1 MSKLVLYHGS
11 PEIIEKPVF
20 GKGKAYND
28 YGRGFYCT
36 EHIELAKEW
45 ACTEGTDGYANKYEL
60 DTTGLSILNL
70 SAEDYTILN
79 WLAVLMLHRKGRLS
93 APIAKQGREYLIQNF
108 LPDFQNYDAIIG
120 YRADDSYF
128 SFARAFVTNTISL
141 KQLGSAM
148 RLGKLGEQ
156 FVLKSPHAFEAI
168 KFMDYTV
175 ADNAVYYA
183 KRKARDD
190 EARTAYTKELEED
203 DINGIFMRDIIREEI
218 KADDPRLR

>member
-1 MSKLVLYHGS
+1 MGKLILYHGS

-45 ACTEGTDGYANKYEL
+45 ACTEGVDGYANCYEFDMTDL
-60 DTTGLSILNL
+60 TVLNL
-70 SAEDYTILN
+70 SNEKYTILN
-79 WLAVLMLHRKGRLS
+79 WLALLMLNRKGRLS
-93 APIAKQGREYLIQNF
+93 TPIEKRGREYLIQNF
-108 LPDFQNYDAIIG
+108 LPKYENYDVIRG

-128 SFARAFVTNTISL
+128 AYARSFVENRISL
-141 KQLGSAM
+141 RQLGLTM

-156 FVLKSPHAFEAI
+156 VVLKSKKAFDTI
-168 KFMDYTV
+168 KFLDYTT
-175 ADNAVYYA
+175 ADNKIYYY

-190 EARTAYTKELEED
+190 EARAAFQRELENED
-203 DINGIFMRDIIREEI
+203 LDGIFMRDIMREEM
-218 KADDPRLR
+218 KNYDPRLR

>member
-1 MSKLVLYHGS
+1 MSIFILYHGS
-11 PEIIEKPVF
+11 PDIIEKPVF
-20 GKGKAYND
+20 GRGKAYSD

-36 EHIELAKEW
+36 EHIEFAKEW
-45 ACTEGTDGYANKYEL
+45 ACTESTDGYANKYEI
-60 DTTGLSILNL
+60 DTNGLSVLNL
-70 SAEDYTILN
+70 STGDHTILN
-79 WLAVLMLHRKGRLS
+79 WLAILMLHRKGRLS
-93 APIAKQGREYLIQNF
+93 TPMAKQGRDYLIQNF
-108 LPDFQNYDAIIG
+108 LPDFRSCDAIIG

-156 FVLKSPHAFEAI
+156 YVLKSPRAFEAI
-168 KFMDYTV
+168 KFIGYTV
-175 ADNAVYYA
+175 ADNTVYYA

-190 EARTAYTKELEED
+190 EARTAYMRELEKD

-218 KADDPRLR
+218 RSDDPRLR

>member
-1 MSKLVLYHGS
+1 MSRLVLYHGS
-11 PEIIEKPVF
+11 PDIIEKPAF
-20 GKGKAYND
+20 GKGKTYND

-45 ACTEGTDGYANKYEL
+45 ACTEGADGYANKYEL
-60 DTTGLSILNL
+60 DTAELSVLNL
-70 SAEDYTILN
+70 SSDNYTLLN
-79 WLAVLMLHRKGRLS
+79 WLAILMLHRKGRLS
-93 APIAKQGREYLIQNF
+93 TPVARQGLEYLIQNF
-108 LPDFQNYDAIIG
+108 LPDFQSYDAIIG

-128 SFARAFVTNTISL
+128 SFARAFVANTISL

-156 FVLKSPHAFEAI
+156 FVLKSPRAFEAI
-168 KFMDYTV
+168 RFIDYTV
-175 ADNAVYYA
+175 ADNTIYYA

-190 EARTAYTKELEED
+190 EARATYMKELEQD

-218 KADDPRLR
+218 KADDSRLR

>member
-1 MSKLVLYHGS
+1 MNKLVLYHGS
-11 PEIIEKPVF
+11 PCIIEKPSF

-45 ACTEGTDGYANKYEL
+45 ACTEGTDGYANQYEL
-60 DTTGLSILNL
+60 NTAGLSVLNL
-70 SAEDYTILN
+70 SSDDYTILN
-79 WLAVLMLHRKGRLS
+79 WLAILMLHRKGRLS

-108 LPDFQNYDAIIG
+108 LPNFQSYDAIIG
-120 YRADDSYF
+120 YHADDSYF

-156 FVLKSPHAFEAI
+156 FALKSPRAFEAI
-168 KFMDYTV
+168 QFIDYTV

-190 EARTAYTKELEED
+190 EARAAYMKEFETD

>member
-1 MSKLVLYHGS
+1 MSKLILYHGS
-11 PEIIEKPVF
+11 PDIIEKPIF
-20 GKGKAYND
+20 GRGKAYND

-45 ACTEGTDGYANKYEL
+45 ACTESTDGYANKYEIEIN
-60 DTTGLSILNL
+60 GLSVLNL
-70 SAEDYTILN
+70 STGDHTLLN
-79 WLAVLMLHRKGRLS
+79 WLAILMLHRKGRLS
-93 APIAKQGREYLIQNF
+93 TPMAKQGRDYLIQNF
-108 LPDFQNYDAIIG
+108 LPDFRSCDAIIG

-141 KQLGSAM
+141 KQLGNAM

-156 FVLKSPHAFEAI
+156 YVLKSPRAFEAI
-168 KFMDYTV
+168 KFIDYTV
-175 ADNAVYYA
+175 ADNTVYYA

-190 EARTAYTKELEED
+190 EERTAYMKELEKN

-218 KADDPRLR
+218 KSDDPRLR

>member
-1 MSKLVLYHGS
+1 M
-11 PEIIEKPVF
+11 
-20 GKGKAYND
+20 
-28 YGRGFYCT
+28 
-36 EHIELAKEW
+36 
-45 ACTEGTDGYANKYEL
+45 
-60 DTTGLSILNL
+60 
-70 SAEDYTILN
+70 
-79 WLAVLMLHRKGRLS
+79 S

-128 SFARAFVTNTISL
+128 SFARAFVSNTISL

-156 FVLKSPHAFEAI
+156 FVLKSPKAFEVI
-168 KFMDYTV
+168 KFIDYTV
-175 ADNAVYYA
+175 ADNTVYYA

-190 EARTAYTKELEED
+190 EARTAYMKELEMD

>member
-11 PEIIEKPVF
+11 PDIIEKPAF

-45 ACTEGTDGYANKYEL
+45 ACSEGTDGYANKYEL
-60 DTTGLSILNL
+60 DTAGLSILNI
-70 SAEDYTILN
+70 SSDDYTILN
-79 WLAVLMLHRKGRLS
+79 WLAILMLHRKGRLS

-108 LPDFQNYDAIIG
+108 LPDFQNYDAVIG

-128 SFARAFVTNTISL
+128 SFARAFVSNTISL

-156 FVLKSPHAFEAI
+156 FVLKSPKAFEAI
-168 KFMDYTV
+168 RFIDYTI
-175 ADNAVYYA
+175 ADNTVYYA

-190 EARTAYTKELEED
+190 EARTAYMKELEAN
-203 DINGIFMRDIIREEI
+203 DINSIFMRDIIREEI

>member
-11 PEIIEKPVF
+11 PDIIEKPAF

-60 DTTGLSILNL
+60 DTVGLSILNL
-70 SAEDYTILN
+70 SSDDYTILN
-79 WLAVLMLHRKGRLS
+79 WLAILMLHRKGRLS

-128 SFARAFVTNTISL
+128 SFARAFVSNTISL
-141 KQLGSAM
+141 KQLGNAM

-156 FVLKSPHAFEAI
+156 FVLKSLKAFEAI
-168 KFMDYTV
+168 RFIDYTV
-175 ADNAVYYA
+175 ADNTVYYA

-190 EARTAYTKELEED
+190 EARATYMKELEPN

>member
-11 PEIIEKPVF
+11 PVIIEKPAF
-20 GKGKAYND
+20 EKGKAYND
-28 YGRGFYCT
+28 YDRGFYCT

-45 ACTEGTDGYANKYEL
+45 ACAEGTDGYANKYEL
-60 DTTGLSILNL
+60 DTAGLSVLNL
-70 SAEDYTILN
+70 SSDDYTILN
-79 WLAVLMLHRKGRLS
+79 WLAILMLHRKGGLS

-156 FVLKSPHAFEAI
+156 FVLKSTKAFEVI
-168 KFMDYTV
+168 KFIDYTV
-175 ADNAVYYA
+175 ADNTVYYA

-190 EARTAYTKELEED
+190 EARTAYMKELEMD

-218 KADDPRLR
+218 KADDSRLR

>member
-1 MSKLVLYHGS
+1 MSKLTLYHGS
-11 PEIIEKPVF
+11 PDIIEHPTF

-60 DTTGLSILNL
+60 NTAGLSILNL
-70 SAEDYTILN
+70 ASGNYTILN
-79 WLAVLMLHRKGRLS
+79 WLAILMLHRKGRLS
-93 APIAKQGREYLIQNF
+93 APVAKQGREYLIQNF
-108 LPDFQNYDAIIG
+108 LPDFRRYDAIIG

-128 SFARAFVTNTISL
+128 SFARAFVSNTISL
-141 KQLGSAM
+141 KQLDSAM

-156 FVLKSPHAFEAI
+156 FVLKSPGAFEAI
-168 KFMDYTV
+168 RFIDYTV
-175 ADNAVYYA
+175 ADNTVYYA

-190 EARTAYTKELEED
+190 EARASYMKELEKD

>member
-11 PEIIEKPVF
+11 PEMIEKPMF
-20 GKGKAYND
+20 GKGKVYND

-36 EHIELAKEW
+36 EHMELAKEW
-45 ACTEGTDGYANKYEL
+45 ACTEGTDGYVNQYEL
-60 DTTGLSILNL
+60 ETTGLSILDL
-70 SAEDYTILN
+70 SSDDYTILN
-79 WLAVLMLHRKGRLS
+79 WLAVLMLHRKGRLT
-93 APIAKQGREYLIQNF
+93 APVAKQGRAYLIQNF
-108 LPDFQNYDAIIG
+108 LPDFQSYDAIIG

-128 SFARAFVTNTISL
+128 SFARAFVANTISL
-141 KQLGSAM
+141 KQLSRAM

-156 FVLKSPHAFEAI
+156 FVLKSPRAFEAI
-168 KFMDYTV
+168 RFVGYTV

-190 EARTAYTKELEED
+190 EARAAYMKELEMD

-218 KADDPRLR
+218 KAHDPRLR

>member
-11 PEIIEKPVF
+11 PDIIEKPAF

-60 DTTGLSILNL
+60 DTVGLSILNL
-70 SAEDYTILN
+70 SSDDYTILN
-79 WLAVLMLHRKGRLS
+79 WLAILMLHRKGRLS

-128 SFARAFVTNTISL
+128 SFARAFVSNTISL
-141 KQLGSAM
+141 KQLGNAM

-156 FVLKSPHAFEAI
+156 FVLKSLKAFEAI
-168 KFMDYTV
+168 RFIDYTV
-175 ADNAVYYA
+175 ADNTVYYA

-190 EARTAYTKELEED
+190 EARATYMKELEMD

>member
-11 PEIIEKPVF
+11 PDIIEKPAF

-36 EHIELAKEW
+36 EHIELAREW

-190 EARTAYTKELEED
+190 EARAAYTKELEED

>member
-11 PEIIEKPVF
+11 PDIIEKPTF

-60 DTTGLSILNL
+60 DTAGLSVLNL
-70 SAEDYTILN
+70 SSDDYTILN
-79 WLAVLMLHRKGRLS
+79 WLAILMLHRKGRLS

-156 FVLKSPHAFEAI
+156 FVLKSPKAFEAI
-168 KFMDYTV
+168 RFIDYTI
-175 ADNAVYYA
+175 ADNTVYYA

-190 EARTAYTKELEED
+190 DARAAYMKELEAN

>member
-11 PEIIEKPVF
+11 PDIIEKPAF

-45 ACTEGTDGYANKYEL
+45 ACSEGTDGYANKYEL
-60 DTTGLSILNL
+60 DTAGLSILNI
-70 SAEDYTILN
+70 SSDDYTILN
-79 WLAVLMLHRKGRLS
+79 WLAILMLHRKGRLS

-108 LPDFQNYDAIIG
+108 LPDFQNYDAVIG

-128 SFARAFVTNTISL
+128 SFARAFVSNTISL
-141 KQLGSAM
+141 KQLGNAM

-156 FVLKSPHAFEAI
+156 FVLKSPKAFEAI
-168 KFMDYTV
+168 RFIDYTI
-175 ADNAVYYA
+175 ADNTVYYA

-190 EARTAYTKELEED
+190 EARTAYMKELEAN
-203 DINGIFMRDIIREEI
+203 DINSIFMRDIIREEI